1 MNVRLF
7 NFLFF
12 AVITVFLSCKD
23 KDLPPPA
30 VITTKLNVINAT
42 GDTIKYFI
50 NGTRQNQ
57 LSAIFIGGETGY
69 LKVPF
74 GEQSYRFNKSNEGF
88 PTLFTTTFNLDT
100 AKYYSIFVC
109 GETANLA
116 FKITDPVDSVANLI
130 NTDTLATT
138 LNNSYIRYVNA
149 TPGTDKFNVTVG
161 QGDTVNYKECAF
173 GYVGSFKPFAAGKK
187 EVKVYL
193 AGESSPRIDTSIVFT
208 SRIGYILFTHGQLT
222 GKGGNAFTVSV
233 TNIVQ

>member
-1 MNVRLF
+1 MRTRLF
-7 NFLFF
+7 TLLFF
-12 AVITVFLSCKD
+12 AITWFLSCKN
-23 KDLPPPA
+23 KDLPLPA
-30 VITTKLNVINAT
+30 VSKTKLNVINAT
-42 GDTIKYFI
+42 GDTLKFFI

-69 LKVPF
+69 LSVPA
-74 GEQSYRFNKSNEGF
+74 GEQSYRFSKSNEGF

-116 FKITDPVDSVANLI
+116 FKITDPVDSLSNLI
-130 NTDTLATT
+130 NTDTSATT
-138 LNNSYIRYVNA
+138 VNNSYIRYVNA
-149 TPGTDKFNVTVG
+149 TPGTDEFNVTVG
-161 QGDTVNYKECAF
+161 GGDTVNYNKCAF
-173 GYVGSFKPFAAGKK
+173 GYVGGFKPFVAGKK

-193 AGESSPRIDTSIVFT
+193 AGENTPRIDTSIVFT